1 MIKLFHKIPL
11 LRLLLFFVLGILG
24 HDYFVGLS
32 IGLLGPIVLGAI
44 GGVALEMYNRNSRF
58 FGILV
63 PILFI
68 SLGYTYSLFF
78 YSKFQWINSFQ
89 SNPKLFAV
97 QLIESPVVKEKSVK
111 VFAKIIQAY
120 SYFHCGTGIL
130 YFEKDSLSMS
140 LKPGHILVVRSE
152 ITPFSK
158 PKNEYE
164 FNIRDYRFK
173 KGVLLT
179 GFVPARD
186 WKCIGKI
193 ETPFLDWRNALLM
206 RISRIFKNQ
215 EYADVA
221 HALVFGYEEAIDEE
235 IKSAFQQ
242 SGIIHVLAVSGMH
255 VSLIWLILSKV
266 FFFLKKDFK
275 QKLIKMILI
284 LILLWLYAAIT
295 GFSPSILR
303 STVMFS
309 FLSWAK
315 LRNKGKNTWNLLCAS
330 AFFMLLLSP
339 SFVYDAGFWLSF
351 LAVVGIMLYGPLLH
365 IKLENY
371 SRLKRSIYEL
381 LLITIIA
388 QVFTMFYSVTMFG
401 SFPNWFL
408 LNNIFAVPLSS
419 LTLIEGLIYL
429 TLADIPYLGEILGM
443 GFELLVKAMVVSA
456 HYFQKL
462 PYSYSSGIP
471 FTTTQMFLSYISL
484 GIITY
489 AILKNKIKVL
499 VYLPALI
506 LGIAGISFHH
516 LNKRNDIQEIV
527 FYSIKNA
534 TYVEYI
540 ENASVLEL
548 KSINMSDY
556 SKEFSVSPF
565 KRALFFKTKT
575 YSIPKSDF
583 IETKMGNMVFIED
596 YRMFKSIA
604 NEKIDLWN
612 VCGKIRPPNQ
622 VFIPPKMIVLH
633 GNVPKY
639 LRSKWVEFAAE
650 NKVYLYDI
658 EERGMLR
665 LKL

>member
-1 MIKLFHKIPL
+1 MI
-11 LRLLLFFVLGILG
+11 GILAN
-24 HDYFVGLS
+24 DYFVGLS
-32 IGLLGPIVLGAI
+32 IGLLGPVVLGAI
-44 GGVALEMYNRNSRF
+44 GGIALEMYNRNSRI
-58 FGILV
+58 FGFLV

-68 SLGYTYSLFF
+68 SLGYTYSQFF
-78 YSKFQWINSFQ
+78 YSKFQWINSYQ

-111 VFAKIIQAY
+111 IFAKILQIH
-120 SYFHCGTGIL
+120 SDLNCGTGIL
-130 YFEKDSLSMS
+130 YLEKDSSSINL
-140 LKPGHILVVRSE
+140 LPGHVLAIRSE
-152 ITPFSK
+152 ILPFTE
-158 PKNEYE
+158 PKNDYE
-164 FNIRDYRFK
+164 FNIRNYRFK

-186 WKCIGKI
+186 WTCIAKI
-193 ETPFLDWRNALLM
+193 ETPFLDWRNALLK

-315 LRNKGKNTWNLLCAS
+315 SRNKGKNTWNLLCAS

-371 SRLKRSIYEL
+371 SRFKRSIYEL
-381 LLITIIA
+381 FIITIIA

-401 SFPNWFL
+401 TFPNWFL
-408 LNNIFAVPLSS
+408 LNNIIAVPLSS

-429 TLADIPYLGEILGM
+429 ALADIPYLGDILGI
-443 GFELLVKAMVVSA
+443 GFEYLVKAMVVSA

-462 PYSYSSGIP
+462 PFSYSSGIP
-471 FTTTQMFLSYISL
+471 FTTSQMFLSYIVL
-484 GIITY
+484 GIVTY
-489 AILKNKIKVL
+489 AILKNNNKVL
-499 VYLPALI
+499 VYVPSLLLCI
-506 LGIAGISFHH
+506 VGMSFYY
-516 LNKRNDIQEIV
+516 LNLRNNMQEIV

-540 ENASVLEL
+540 ENGLVSEM

-556 SKEFSVSPF
+556 SKQFSVSTF
-565 KRALFFKTKT
+565 KRAQFFGTKS
-575 YSIPKSDF
+575 YPIPPSNF
-583 IETKMGNMVFIED
+583 IVTKHGSMIFIDD
-596 YRMFKSIA
+596 YRLFSSVE
-604 NEKIDLWN
+604 NEFIDLWN
-612 VCGKIRPPNQ
+612 ICGKIKPPNK
-622 VFIPPKMIVLH
+622 VFVPPKMIVLH

-639 LRSKWVEFAAE
+639 LRKNWEEFAIQ

>member
-111 VFAKIIQAY
+111 VFAKIIQAH

-371 SRLKRSIYEL
+371 SRFKRSIYEL

-408 LNNIFAVPLSS
+408 LNNLVAVPLSS

-429 TLADIPYLGEILGM
+429 ALADIPILGPSL
-443 GFELLVKAMVVSA
+443 GWAFEHLVMAMVVSA
-456 HYFQKL
+456 TYFQKL
-462 PYSYSSGIP
+462 PYSYSSGIS
-471 FTTTQMFLSYISL
+471 FTTLQMFLSYIVL
-484 GIITY
+484 AIISY
-489 AILKNKIKVL
+489 SILSTKKGPLLFI
-499 VYLPALI
+499 PALLLLI
-506 LGIAGISFHH
+506 IAVHFHY
-516 LNKRNDIQEIV
+516 LNKRNDLQEIV
-527 FYSIKNA
+527 FYSIKKS

-540 ENASVLEL
+540 ENAIAFEL
-548 KSINMSDY
+548 KSINVSDY
-556 SKEFSVSPF
+556 SKTFSVLPF
-565 KRALFFKTKT
+565 KRAQFL
-575 YSIPKSDF
+575 SPKSYAIPPSNFMD
-583 IETKMGNMVFIED
+583 TKHGSMVFIED
-596 YRMFKSIA
+596 FRLFRSIE
-604 NEKIDLWN
+604 NKRIDIWN
-612 VCGKIRPPNQ
+612 ICGKVKPPES
-622 VFIPPKMIVLH
+622 VFNPPKMIVLH
-633 GNVPKY
+633 GNVPVY
-639 LRSKWVEFAAE
+639 LRNNWRDFARE
-650 NKVYLYDI
+650 NEIYLYDL